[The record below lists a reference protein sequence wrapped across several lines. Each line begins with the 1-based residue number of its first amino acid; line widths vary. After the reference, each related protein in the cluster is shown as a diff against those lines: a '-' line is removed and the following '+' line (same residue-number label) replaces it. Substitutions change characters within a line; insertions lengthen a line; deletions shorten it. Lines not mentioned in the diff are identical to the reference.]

1 MPRRLSLEPHL
12 SIETLEQRYREAVD
26 PVERTHDQIL
36 WLLAKGKTTEQVAEV
51 TSYSLRWIRVIA
63 NRYNQQ
69 GEAGVGD
76 GRHRNPG
83 AVGLLDEVQQAQL
96 LQALAAPVSESG
108 LWNGRKVADWMSRVL
123 ERPVAPQRG
132 WEYLKQMEFRLRV
145 PRPEHQQQDPQ
156 AQEDWKKNCQSK

>member
-1 MPRRLSLEPHL
+1 MPKRLSLEPHL
-12 SIETLEQRYREAVD
+12 SIDTLEQRYRDATD
-26 PVERTHDQIL
+26 PVERTHYQIL
-36 WLLAKGKTTEQVAEV
+36 WLLAKGKTTGQVAEV
-51 TSYSLRWIRVIA
+51 TGYSLRWIRVIA

-76 GRHRNPG
+76 KRHHNPG
-83 AVGLLDEVQQAQL
+83 APGLLDEVQQAQL
-96 LQALAAPVSESG
+96 LQAVAAPVHESG

-145 PRPEHQQQDPQ
+145 PRPEHQQQDSLAQ
-156 AQEDWKKNCQSK
+156 ADWKKNCPSE

>member
-1 MPRRLSLEPHL
+1 
-12 SIETLEQRYREAVD
+12 
-26 PVERTHDQIL
+26 
-36 WLLAKGKTTEQVAEV
+36 VAEV
-51 TSYSLRWIRVIA
+51 TSYSLRWIRVIV

-76 GRHRNPG
+76 GRHHNPG
-83 AVGLLDEVQQAQL
+83 AQGLLDEMHQAQL
-96 LQALAAPVSESG
+96 LQAIATPVNESG

-145 PRPEHQQQDPQ
+145 PRPEPQQQDSVEQ
-156 AQEDWKKNCQSK
+156 VAWKKLPERVEQLRQQYPGSEIQLWAMDEHRLGLKPMLRRVWVPWWENPYAYGGV